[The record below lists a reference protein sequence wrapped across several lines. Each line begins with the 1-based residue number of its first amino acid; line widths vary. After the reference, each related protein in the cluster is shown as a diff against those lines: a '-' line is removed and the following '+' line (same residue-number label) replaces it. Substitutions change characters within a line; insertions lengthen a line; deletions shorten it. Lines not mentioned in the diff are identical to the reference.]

1 MRLFGVTQV
10 RNSPSIE
17 AVPRPYV
24 QQEGHSVLM
33 NVTHFDPYFYIP
45 CPRGFASN
53 DLESF
58 KNYLNVRLYHHP
70 HIVTLNRLCRKS
82 QGVTMSYERSS
93 SRNRVFGAIREIPPS
108 ILSGSL
114 PSMRGIYQK
123 FEISTLEPLRAPR
136 PYLPTRVFER
146 GQCSYQELFG
156 AAVPT
161 FESNIAYTLRF
172 MIDTKVVGMN
182 WIEVPAGNYTL
193 VHAKRSKCQIEIST
207 RYVSSRGPNPTCI
220 QGRVDGTNSYRIH
233 PKENGP
239 RLHPSAS

>member
-1 MRLFGVTQV
+1 
-10 RNSPSIE
+10 
-17 AVPRPYV
+17 
-24 QQEGHSVLM
+24 M

-45 CPRGFASN
+45 CPRGFTSE

-58 KNYLNVRLYHHP
+58 KNYLNVRLYNHP
-70 HIVTLNRLCRKS
+70 YTLPLNRLYRRF
-82 QGVTMSYERSS
+82 QAVTMSYERNL
-93 SRNRVFGAIREIPPS
+93 SRNRVFGVIREINPS
-108 ILSGSL
+108 ISSGL
-114 PSMRGIYQK
+114 LRLTHGIYPK
-123 FEISTLEPLRAPR
+123 FEISTFEPLRAPR

-193 VHAKRSKCQIEIST
+193 VHAKRSKCQIEISA
-207 RYVSSRGPNPTCI
+207 RYVYPRDPSSACV
-220 QGRVDGTNSYRIH
+220 QGRAGGINLYLIH
-233 PKENGP
+233 PKANGP
-239 RLHPSAS
+239 RLRPSASSVLISNARAERVSFQRLTKIRSFKSPTW